1 MRSEMDVFRP
11 ADDVQ
16 SAPLAEIDPGRVQQ
30 QLHRILSSELFTK
43 SPQLSRFLRFCVDR
57 VLLGRQDELKEQVL
71 GVEVFRRS
79 SAFDPRVDPI
89 VRVEARRL
97 RSKLDDYYA
106 AEGRFDPLVIYFQR
120 GDYVP
125 RFAQVPSGS
134 DKSAAPALSARVL

>member
-1 MRSEMDVFRP
+1 MRSETESARP
-11 ADDVQ
+11 ADEAQ
-16 SAPLAEIDPGRVQQ
+16 PGSIAGVEVARIQQ

-79 SAFDPRVDPI
+79 SSFDPRVDPI

-97 RSKLDDYYA
+97 RARLDDYYA
-106 AEGRFDPLVIYFQR
+106 AEGRFDPLVIYFQ
-120 GDYVP
+120 
-125 RFAQVPSGS
+125 
-134 DKSAAPALSARVL
+134 